1 MFIRKNKSSLI
12 AVTAALIL
20 MSGVC
25 LMLSACGS
33 GETGTT
39 ETIETQENNSEA
51 LLQDC
56 PVVHKDSK
64 AGVYVQ
70 ISIDDFNA
78 LGFTYGDSV
87 DIKFSNGYSLTDIP
101 YFSGY
106 YVEAYKP
113 LLVGYPG
120 TESIKATIN
129 YGNDLWDVAGL
140 RQGDTASICIHE
152 KRKYVEEQAAGDLH
166 YTNQR
171 EDYPSDAV
179 FANFRN
185 VTVGRMAKKRLY
197 RSASPCDN
205 KYNRAAY
212 VDDLIAKAG
221 VNCIIDLADSDEDIR
236 GYRKEPD
243 FDSSYFLRLYK
254 SGNVFPMCMSMNF
267 MDPEFQKTLVS
278 ALTEMSEKE
287 GPYLVHCT
295 EGKDRTGYVCMLL
308 AALCGA
314 TYQEIVNDYMLTYDN
329 YYGINERTD
338 PEKYNTIK
346 ANNIDVM
353 LESVVEDEDVNI
365 THTNLSKFAKDHLID
380 CGMSRK
386 AVRRLKERLTQ

>member
-1 MFIRKNKSSLI
+1 MSIRKNKSSLI

-51 LLQDC
+51 VLQDC

-101 YFSGY
+101 YFTGY
-106 YVEAYKP
+106 YVEAHKP
-113 LLVGYPG
+113 LLLGYPG
-120 TESIKATIN
+120 KETIKATIN
-129 YGNDLWDVAGL
+129 YGNDLWDVAGM
-140 RQGDTASICIHE
+140 RQGDTVSIFMHE
-152 KRKYVEEQAAGDLH
+152 KGKYLEEQEAGDIH

-171 EDYPSDAV
+171 DDYPSDAV

-185 VTVGRMAKKRLY
+185 VTVGRIAKKRLY

-205 KYNRAAY
+205 KYNRAACA
-212 VDDLIAKAG
+212 DDLAAKAG
-221 VNCIIDLADSDEDIR
+221 IRYILDLADSDQDIEK
-236 GYRKEPD
+236 YSEQPD
-243 FDSSYFLRLYK
+243 FDSPYFMSLYK
-254 SGNVFPMCMSMNF
+254 NGNVFPMSVSMNF
-267 MDPEFQKTLVS
+267 LDQEFQSILVM
-278 ALTEMSEKE
+278 ALTEMSKKE
-287 GPYLVHCT
+287 GPYLIHCT

-308 AALCGA
+308 EALCGA
-314 TYQEIVNDYMLTYDN
+314 TYPEIVNDYMLTYDN
-329 YYGINERTD
+329 YYGINEKTD
-338 PEKYNTIK
+338 SERYHTIK
-346 ANNIDVM
+346 ENNIDVM
-353 LESVVEDEDVNI
+353 LGSLVEDEDVNI
-365 THTNLSKFAKDHLID
+365 TRADLSEYAKDYLID
-380 CGMSRK
+380 CGLSRK
-386 AVRRLKERLTQ
+386 VIKRLKVRLMQ

>member
-51 LLQDC
+51 VLQDC

-101 YFSGY
+101 YFTGY
-106 YVEAYKP
+106 YVEAHKP
-113 LLVGYPG
+113 LLLGYPG
-120 TESIKATIN
+120 KETIKATIN
-129 YGNDLWDVAGL
+129 YGNDLWDVAGM
-140 RQGDTASICIHE
+140 RQGDTVSIFMHE
-152 KRKYVEEQAAGDLH
+152 KGKYLEEQEAGDIH

-171 EDYPSDAV
+171 DDYPSDAV

-185 VTVGRMAKKRLY
+185 VTVGRIAKKRLY

-205 KYNRAAY
+205 KYNRAACA
-212 VDDLIAKAG
+212 DDLAAKAG
-221 VNCIIDLADSDEDIR
+221 IRYILDLADSDQDIEK
-236 GYRKEPD
+236 YSEQPD
-243 FDSSYFLRLYK
+243 FDSPYFMSLYK
-254 SGNVFPMCMSMNF
+254 NGNVFPMSVSMNF
-267 MDPEFQKTLVS
+267 LDQEFQSILVM
-278 ALTEMSEKE
+278 ALTEMSKKE
-287 GPYLVHCT
+287 GPYLIHCT

-308 AALCGA
+308 EALCGA
-314 TYQEIVNDYMLTYDN
+314 TYPEIVNDYMLTYDN
-329 YYGINERTD
+329 YYGINEKTD
-338 PEKYNTIK
+338 PERYHTIK
-346 ANNIDVM
+346 ENNIDVM
-353 LESVVEDEDVNI
+353 LGSLVEDEDVNI
-365 THTNLSKFAKDHLID
+365 TRADLSEYAKDYLID
-380 CGMSRK
+380 CGLSRK
-386 AVRRLKERLTQ
+386 VIKRLKVRLMQ

>member
-1 MFIRKNKSSLI
+1 MFIRKNKSFLI

-20 MSGVC
+20 MSCVC

-33 GETGTT
+33 GETGTN

-51 LLQDC
+51 VLQDC

-101 YFSGY
+101 YFTGY
-106 YVEAYKP
+106 YVEAHKP
-113 LLVGYPG
+113 LLLGYPG
-120 TESIKATIN
+120 KETIKATIN
-129 YGNDLWDVAGL
+129 YGNDLWDVAGM
-140 RQGDTASICIHE
+140 RQGDTVSIFMHE
-152 KRKYVEEQAAGDLH
+152 KGKYLEEQEAGDIH

-212 VDDLIAKAG
+212 VDHLIAKAG

-243 FDSSYFLRLYK
+243 FDSPYFLSLYK

-267 MDPEFQKTLVS
+267 MDSEFQKILVS